1 MTTRKGKG
9 GPKSN
14 EGKSV
19 SSKNALK
26 LGLSSMSVNGAN
38 EKKLVDEY
46 VDELTNYYRPQSPLE
61 KLQIQRIAICRAKL
75 ARLYETERLRLE
87 LVQVNFENF
96 PEIVFKEMGVTE
108 GLSQSMALEG
118 IRYGVITLPCD
129 LPIESLETI
138 AAEVD
143 RFHGEL
149 KGDAEFQ
156 KAFPTLY
163 QFIKSFTPTS
173 TKASLSLVEKLE
185 IVLKRIYQVL
195 RHKIYLGRL
204 ENYFADMYSEKDS
217 KKTDDDVEKL
227 MKQINPDYVSPP
239 AIKRVMTYERVME
252 YLQLFKYLHST
263 VREARH
269 LIERY
274 EATKSLLVQS
284 TLLPQDQADLFMRYQ
299 TTLERRLSN
308 AIGELLELQKRRL
321 TPALGQK

>member
-1 MTTRKGKG
+1 MATRKGVG
-9 GPKSN
+9 GPKSDT
-14 EGKSV
+14 GKSI

-321 TPALGQK
+321 TPALDQK

>member
-1 MTTRKGKG
+1 MAIRKGSG
-9 GPKSN
+9 GPITA
-14 EGKSV
+14 EGKAI

-26 LGLSSMSVNGAN
+26 LGLSSMSVNGAD

-75 ARLYETERLRLE
+75 ARLYETERIRLE
-87 LVQVNFENF
+87 LVQVNLENF
-96 PEIVFKEMGVTE
+96 PEIVFKEMGVTD

-118 IRYGVITLPCD
+118 IRYGLITLPCD
-129 LPIESLETI
+129 LPEENLEAI

-143 RFHGEL
+143 HFHGEL

-156 KAFPTLY
+156 KAFPILY
-163 QFIKSFTPTS
+163 QWIKSFTPTG
-173 TKASLSLVEKLE
+173 TKSSLALVEKLE

-204 ENYFADMYSEKDS
+204 ESYFADMYSDKDS
-217 KKTDDDVEKL
+217 KKSDDDVEKL

-239 AIKRVMTYERVME
+239 KIKRVMTYERVTE
-252 YLQLFKYLHST
+252 YLQLFGYLHGT

-308 AIGELLELQKRRL
+308 AIGELLELQKRRF
-321 TPALGQK
+321 TPSLDQK

>member
-1 MTTRKGKG
+1 MATRKGMG
-9 GPKSN
+9 GPKSVK
-14 EGKSV
+14 GKSV

-75 ARLYETERLRLE
+75 ARLYETERIRLE

-96 PEIVFKEMGVTE
+96 PEIVFKEMGVTD

-118 IRYGVITLPCD
+118 IRYGLITLPCD
-129 LPIESLETI
+129 LPEENLEAI

-143 RFHGEL
+143 HFHGEL

-156 KAFPTLY
+156 KAFPILY
-163 QFIKSFTPTS
+163 QWIKSFTPTG
-173 TKASLSLVEKLE
+173 TKSSLALVEKLE

-204 ENYFADMYSEKDS
+204 ESYFADMYSDKDS
-217 KKTDDDVEKL
+217 KKSDDDVEKL

-239 AIKRVMTYERVME
+239 KIKRVMTYERVSE
-252 YLQLFKYLHST
+252 YFQLFGYLHST
-263 VREARH
+263 GREARH

-274 EATKSLLVQS
+274 EATKSLLAQS

-308 AIGELLELQKRRL
+308 AIGELLELQKRRF
-321 TPALGQK
+321 TPSLDQK

>member
-1 MTTRKGKG
+1 MATRKGMG
-9 GPKSN
+9 GPKSDK
-14 EGKSV
+14 GKLA

-26 LGLSSMSVNGAN
+26 LGLSSMSVNGAD
-38 EKKLVDEY
+38 EKKLVDDY

-75 ARLYETERLRLE
+75 VRLYETERVRLE

-96 PEIVFKEMGVTE
+96 PEIVFKEMGVTD
-108 GLSQSMALEG
+108 GLSQSMALDG
-118 IRYGVITLPCD
+118 IRYGLITLPCD
-129 LPIESLETI
+129 LPEENLEAI

-143 RFHGEL
+143 HFHGEL
-149 KGDAEFQ
+149 KGEAEFQ
-156 KAFPTLY
+156 KAFPILY
-163 QFIKSFTPTS
+163 QWIKSFTPTG
-173 TKASLSLVEKLE
+173 TKSSLALVEKLE

-204 ENYFADMYSEKDS
+204 ESYFADMYSDKDS
-217 KKTDDDVEKL
+217 KKSDDDVEKL

-239 AIKRVMTYERVME
+239 KIKRVMTYERVTE
-252 YLQLFKYLHST
+252 YLQLFGYLHST

-308 AIGELLELQKRRL
+308 AIGELLELQKRRF
-321 TPALGQK
+321 TPSLDQK

>member
-321 TPALGQK
+321 TPALDQK

>member
-1 MTTRKGKG
+1 MATRKGVG
-9 GPKSN
+9 GPKSDV
-14 EGKSV
+14 GKSI

-26 LGLSSMSVNGAN
+26 LGLSSMSVNGSD

-46 VDELTNYYRPQSPLE
+46 VQELTQYYRPQSPLE

-75 ARLYETERLRLE
+75 ARLYETERVRLE

-96 PEIVFKEMGVTE
+96 PEIVFKEMGVAD
-108 GLSQSMALEG
+108 GLAKSMALEA
-118 IRYGVITLPCD
+118 IRHGVITLPCD
-129 LPIESLETI
+129 LPAGDIQVI

-156 KAFPTLY
+156 KAFPVLY
-163 QFIKSFTPTS
+163 EFIRSYAPTGN
-173 TKASLSLVEKLE
+173 KESLSVLEKLE
-185 IVLKRIYQVL
+185 IVLKRIYQVM
-195 RHKIYLGRL
+195 RHKIYLGKL
-204 ENYFADMYSEKDS
+204 DNYFADIYSDRDS
-217 KKTDDDVEKL
+217 KTSDDDVEEL
-227 MKQINPDYVSPP
+227 MKQINPDYVAPP
-239 AIKRVMTYERVME
+239 VIKRVMTYERVLG
-252 YLQLFKYLHST
+252 YLQLFGYLSST

-274 EATKSLLVQS
+274 ETTKSLLVQS

-308 AIGELLELQKRRL
+308 SIGELLELQKRR
-321 TPALGQK
+321 